1 MPGMRIVRRRVMLGA
16 AFALAAP
23 AIVRAQAYPARGVRV
38 VNAYSP
44 GGTADVVCRIL
55 CQALSERLGQTF
67 TVDNKPGA
75 GGTVAA
81 QIVARAPNDGYT
93 LLYDAT
99 AHSVNPSLRRGQLT
113 YDTLK
118 DLLPVF
124 LSMQAPNTLTR
135 HVDFEARTVPELIAL
150 AKKKPGVLDCASTG
164 VGTAQHISLELLNHM
179 AGIKINL
186 VPYRDVGALR
196 ADLFSGRIPMQ
207 FGNVPGSIS
216 LRSAKEVV
224 CMAHTGPKPVD
235 VLPGVPGIGETLPGY
250 ETWEWNGVFAPAG
263 TDAGLIARLNQEMN
277 AAVAV
282 PAVATRLTELGA
294 LSRPNTVQEFAAFR
308 ESQIAFFTDMVQR
321 ANIRLE

>member
-1 MPGMRIVRRRVMLGA
+1 MRGQKIVRRRAVLGA
-16 AFALAAP
+16 AMALAAP
-23 AIVRAQAYPARGVRV
+23 SIVRAQAYPARGVRM

-55 CQALSERLGQTF
+55 CQALTERLGQTF

-99 AHSVNPSLRRGQLT
+99 AHSVNPSLRRGQLA

-124 LSMQAPNTLTR
+124 LSMQAPNTLMR
-135 HVDFEARTVPELIAL
+135 HVDFEAKTVPELIAL

-196 ADLFSGRIPMQ
+196 ADLFSGRVPMQ

-216 LRSAKEVV
+216 LRSAREVV
-224 CMAHTGPKPVD
+224 CMAHTGPKPVE

-277 AAVAV
+277 AAFAA
-282 PAVATRLTELGA
+282 PAVAARLTELGA

-308 ESQIAFFTDMVQR
+308 EAQIAFFTDMVQR